1 MPGYP
6 NEQQAFAAVFVTRHS
21 VLIVP
26 AAPCWEATLTVAVLS
41 AQRAI
46 AAVDALVDVLGAG
59 AVVVGTVD
67 CAVEASEPVADA
79 GGAAPASRAPPL
91 PQPATGEARA
101 RAERSALVMRPI
113 VPEECNRGGTPR

>member
-6 NEQQAFAAVFVTRHS
+6 NERQAFGAVFVTRHS

-26 AAPCWEATLTVAVLS
+26 AAPCREATLTVAVLS

-46 AAVDALVDVLGAG
+46 AAVDPLVDVLGAG
-59 AVVVGTVD
+59 SVVGTVD
-67 CAVEASEPVADA
+67 CAVEASDPVADE

-91 PQPATGEARA
+91 PQPATREARA